1 MHDINPPLCADGRQF
16 LDRKPIY
23 GMNALLLP
31 LMIFALAAYAGTFW
45 HLLSHLLSK
54 RPPRRMAIMNLLLVG
69 LMLHA
74 TLLLPALMAPT
85 GLDLNIFNIL
95 SLTGWLM
102 LAFSLMF
109 STYRP
114 VLGLNLLGI
123 PVAAGGLL
131 AGLFCH
137 AAYVPLKHT
146 SHGLEAHIL
155 LSLAAYCLLLMAAIQ
170 AILIHVQNRELKHRS
185 ERRIWVVL
193 LPSLQSM
200 ESLLFDMLLA
210 GFSLLTAALILGAVV
225 VDDLLAQHLIHKT
238 VLSVLSWLV
247 FGALLLGHW
256 QFGWRG
262 QRAVRFTLSGFALLL
277 IGFMG
282 SKLVLELFLN
292 LASSSISP

>member
-1 MHDINPPLCADGRQF
+1 MHDINPVLCVDGQQF
-16 LDRKPIY
+16 LDRKPID

-45 HLLSHLLSK
+45 HLFSHLLSK
-54 RPPRRMAIMNLLLVG
+54 RPPRRVATLNLLLMG
-69 LMLHA
+69 LALHA
-74 TLLLPALMAPT
+74 ILLFPSLMTPS

-131 AGLFCH
+131 AGVLCH
-137 AAYVPLKHT
+137 ARYVPLQHT
-146 SHGLEAHIL
+146 SQGLEAHIL

-210 GFSLLTAALILGAVV
+210 GFGLLTMALLLGAIV
-225 VDDLLAQHLIHKT
+225 VDHLLAQHLIHKT
-238 VLSVLSWLV
+238 VFSVLSWLV
-247 FGALLLGHW
+247 FGVLLLGHW
-256 QFGWRG
+256 RFGWRG
-262 QRAVRFTLSGFALLL
+262 QRAVRFTLCGFLLL
-277 IGFMG
+277 LMGFVG
-282 SKLVLELFLN
+282 SKLVLELL
-292 LASSSISP
+292 ISHH

>member
-1 MHDINPPLCADGRQF
+1 MISVHLSCDARSF
-16 LDRKPIY
+16 LDRILID

-31 LMIFALAAYAGTFW
+31 LLIFALAAYAGTFW
-45 HLLSHLLSK
+45 HLFSHLLAK
-54 RPPRRMAIMNLLLVG
+54 QMPRRMASLNLLLIG
-69 LMLHA
+69 LVLHA
-74 TLLLPALMAPT
+74 ALLLPALVTPS
-85 GLDLNIFNIL
+85 GLDLNVFNIL

-102 LAFSLMF
+102 LAFSLVF

-131 AGLFCH
+131 AGTLWH
-137 AAYVPLKHT
+137 APYAPLQHA

-185 ERRIWVVL
+185 ERRIWVAL

-210 GFSLLTAALILGAVV
+210 GFALLTVALLLGAVS
-225 VDDLLAQHLIHKT
+225 VDHLLAQHLIHKT
-238 VLSVLSWLV
+238 VFSVLSWLV
-247 FGALLLGHW
+247 FAALLLGHW
-256 QFGWRG
+256 RLGWRG
-262 QRAVRFTLSGFALLL
+262 QRAIRFTLWGFGLLL
-277 IGFMG
+277 VGFVG
-282 SKLVLELFLN
+282 SKMVLELL
-292 LASSSISP
+292 LHRV